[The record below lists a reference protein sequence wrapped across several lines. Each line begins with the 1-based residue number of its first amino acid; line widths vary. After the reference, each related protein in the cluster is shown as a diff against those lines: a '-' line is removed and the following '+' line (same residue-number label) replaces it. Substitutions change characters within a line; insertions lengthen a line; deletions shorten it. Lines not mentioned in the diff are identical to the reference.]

1 MAKKVPASLKDREK
15 SYYKYYAQDIAA
27 APQEKYDM
35 ITPEPGNNADALRI
49 QDRNDLFLPGD
60 LPGEFGCLTGGSHGI
75 RLTVFAMRAGIMR
88 IIMMY
93 IWMIP
98 RRHWI

>member
-1 MAKKVPASLKDREK
+1 MKDREK

-35 ITPEPGNNADALRI
+35 ITPEPGDNAKALRI

-60 LPGEFGCLTGGSHGI
+60 LPGEFGWWMLEDGTGADREPDI
-75 RLTVFAMRAGIMR
+75 L
-88 IIMMY
+88 
-93 IWMIP
+93 P
-98 RRHWI
+98 RCRWRDV

>member
-35 ITPEPGNNADALRI
+35 ITPEPGDNAKALRI
-49 QDRNDLFLPGD
+49 QDRNDLFLPGGPAGRVWLVD
-60 LPGEFGCLTGGSHGI
+60 AGGWDGADREPDILPWC
-75 RLTVFAMRAGIMR
+75 RWRDV
-88 IIMMY
+88 
-93 IWMIP
+93 
-98 RRHWI
+98 

>member
-15 SYYKYYAQDIAA
+15 SYYKYYVQDIAA

-60 LPGEFGCLTGGSHGI
+60 LPGRSSGGGCWRTAQRLLRI
-75 RLTVFAMRAGIMR
+75 RHSFRE
-88 IIMMY
+88 
-93 IWMIP
+93 
-98 RRHWI
+98 